1 MLKGISKRLIGAFS
15 TKAKW
20 VFLSVGV
27 VSLAGVG
34 SLGVATSTA
43 NAVDLSNPIGS
54 LGGGGL
60 TGLLSSYGGNVS
72 TCAID
77 TVGWVICPTMRSIAK
92 LADYGFA
99 FINTNFLRLEYN
111 IAGAGSGIFKSWQLM
126 QTIANVLFVLAL
138 MVIAYAQITG
148 KGGTYSIKRLLP
160 RLIIAAIAVNLSYF
174 ICTIAIEITGI
185 FGDGILNLL
194 KGITQQIGPA
204 AMSLD
209 SARQGFNDSRITDIT
224 TAVLNKNGTVWIL
237 LAPVAAVAVAVAI
250 TCAVGLVI
258 LIMRKVVVS
267 MLVLVA
273 PIAFVLYLLPNTEQF
288 FHQWRRLF
296 VQLLLL
302 YPVVAFLLGTGQII
316 SATIM
321 NVGTGDKNSYRV
333 ADDSYFPRN
342 GGSGSTM
349 TDLAAAGAAVLP
361 LLGTWFMMK
370 SITSLASTAGSRIAG
385 NIGNRRQNQD
395 EKINAKMKA
404 KEAQQGTK
412 AGLPSYD
419 RGPAF
424 RRRRKA
430 GEGLGALSSSAGG
443 KRTGASGKAGVGD
456 SGGLGGDKPIPSMFD
471 RMTGNINGA
480 GDVSA
485 KDAQADADKKL
496 EEINSAKIADAQ
508 AALAG
513 DASLTAAEKEKGKS
527 AKDIFNNM
535 NESHHMKDKDKENG
549 PAQAGAGAPPGQ
561 QQGGGTPGQAG
572 PTTEYRAPNIMQNQG
587 VKTSGPATGGV
598 QQVIAVPVQ
607 VDAASF
613 INKKP
618 TPGAGGVPA
627 GAGAVDGTVLPPTSE
642 IQKKAN
648 ERAQRYIFDSTKD
661 SDGDKHKSAEDEQKR
676 MIRDALGHKKREK

>member
-1 MLKGISKRLIGAFS
+1 MLKGIGKQLKDTFTGKI
-15 TKAKW
+15 KW
-20 VFLSVGV
+20 VFISVGV
-27 VSLAGVG
+27 VTLASVG
-34 SLGVATSTA
+34 SLTAGTSTA
-43 NAVDLSNPIGS
+43 RAVDLSNPLGS

-60 TGLLSSYGGNVS
+60 TGMLSSYGGNVS

-111 IAGAGSGIFKSWQLM
+111 IFNTGSSGIFKSWQLM

-138 MVIAYAQITG
+138 MAIAYMQITG
-148 KGGTYSIKRLLP
+148 KGGTYNIKRMLP
-160 RLIIAAIAVNLSYF
+160 RLVIAAIAVNLSYY
-174 ICTIAIEITGI
+174 ICAIAIEGVGI
-185 FGDGILNLL
+185 FGNGILELL
-194 KGITQQIGPA
+194 KGVSKQVGPA

-209 SARQGFNDSRITDIT
+209 SAAQGFNDSRITDIT

-237 LAPVAAVAVAVAI
+237 LAPVAAVAVAIAI

-273 PIAFVLYLLPNTEQF
+273 PIIFVLYLLPNTEQF

-321 NVGTGDKNSYRV
+321 NVGTGDKNTYRV

-361 LLGTWFMMK
+361 LLGTWFIMK
-370 SITSLASTAGSRIAG
+370 SVTSFATNAGARVAG
-385 NIGNRRQNQD
+385 RLGSKQNEQD
-395 EKINAKMKA
+395 EKMKA
-404 KEAQQGTK
+404 KLQAKEAQLGKT
-412 AGLPSYD
+412 AGLPSFD

-424 RRRRKA
+424 RRQRRKA
-430 GEGLGALSSSAGG
+430 GEGLGALPSSSGG
-443 KRTGASGKAGVGD
+443 KRTGGSAQTGAG
-456 SGGLGGDKPIPSMFD
+456 SGDKPSASMFD

-480 GDVSA
+480 GDVAA
-485 KDAQADADKKL
+485 KEAQADANKKL
-496 EEINSAKIADAQ
+496 EDINNAKIAEAQ

-513 DASLTAAEKEKGKS
+513 DTALATKEEEKKGKS

-535 NESHHMKDKDKENG
+535 NESHHMKDKDKQNG

-561 QQGGGTPGQAG
+561 QGSGGGSGNGQPG
-572 PTTEYRAPNIMQNQG
+572 PSTEYRAPNIMQNQG
-587 VKTSGPATGGV
+587 VKTTGPATGGV
-598 QQVIAVPVQ
+598 QQVVAVPVA

-618 TPGAGGVPA
+618 TPGAGGMPA
-627 GAGAVDGTVLPPTSE
+627 GAGSVDGVSQPPSSE

-661 SDGDKHKSAEDEQKR
+661 AQQGPASGEDEQKR
-676 MIRDALGHKKREK
+676 MIRDAFGHKKREK